1 MGESI
6 KLPEKYLEV
15 SIQGQTQVF
24 PIGNGGICRIGRAA
38 HNTIVLDSSQVSRD
52 HALVDCPDD
61 RDCVFT
67 DLGSIN
73 GAYINGVRVAAP
85 EVLKDGDLITIGEFR
100 LVFRQPAR
108 GDEEERDSM
117 IKTTVR
123 LVNEEITVMVIDIRG
138 YTPLSL
144 KVGAERLGKM
154 LGHFFR
160 ESGPLLRAQG
170 AWSQKY
176 IGDAVMAIWMH
187 DGAEPGSRVVH
198 KALRSVYGLHEIA
211 NSLQGLFH
219 LDEPVRIGAG
229 LNTGFASIGNLGS
242 AAGADHTA
250 LGDTVNKAFRLE
262 SATKEA
268 GCDILIG
275 NSTLAHLAKEPACSH
290 FQARQVSLKGYAQPE
305 TCHGLSFAAL
315 ATLLGAEKGK
325 ANTVPAAAPVVSSGE
340 NAADVDFGPRY
351 RVERLLGQG
360 GMGAVYLAYD
370 KDLGRQVALK
380 LVRSEYLV
388 QPEALARFRQELLLA
403 SKISHRNVLRLHD
416 LSQTGDT
423 KFISMA
429 YVDGEDLH
437 RLLVREGKLPLGRM
451 LNIARQ
457 LCSALEAAHAEG
469 VVHRDL
475 KPQNI
480 LLAKDDHVFVSDFG
494 LAKPLDQVS
503 NVTQA
508 GQMLGTP
515 RYMAPE
521 QVEAREVDARTDI
534 YALGLL
540 FYEMLTGD
548 IPYSTEST
556 MQFMYKRARETPP
569 APKTVV
575 ADIPDW
581 LNGVVMK
588 CLERDPAGRYQTA
601 TEILA
606 DIDAQQKP
614 AKPTPVSSASP
625 SVLMPV
631 DGQAGTS
638 GQPTRRSWKSRIAG
652 AAAIVVLVGAVI
664 AGGFAWRAHEK
675 SKLTD
680 KDTIVLADF
689 ANKTGEAVFDEALK
703 QGLAVQLEQSP
714 FLSIL
719 TDTRVRQ
726 TLRLM
731 NKPADEPI
739 TRDIAREV
747 CLRQGAKAFI
757 TGSIAPLGSA
767 YVIGVDAVNSQTG
780 DFIAREQAQSARKEE
795 VLKTLSDLSSAL
807 RRRLGES
814 LSSIQKFDA
823 PLLVTTS
830 SLEALKAFAMGAE
843 ASRRGKYTEA
853 IPRLKTAIELDPNF
867 ALAYQSLSAAHRN
880 TRQIQLARNYAEKA
894 FALRDRVTELERLR
908 IAISYYRNVTVELD
922 RAREIVEQL
931 QGSYPRDA
939 QASANMANL
948 CILLGQPEKAV
959 KAAQEAIRMGS
970 TGAAT
975 RANLSLGLVRLNRFK
990 EAKEV
995 AERASREG
1003 LDSYLLRAMRF
1014 QIAYLNR
1021 DEAAIKRLFDETE
1034 QKSGP
1039 QFSLEMQVE
1048 AAAFEGRLRQSQEL
1062 GRRLADM
1069 VESGGNAE
1077 LALLYRSSASRY
1089 AALLGD
1095 CTPVRSLHPPA
1106 NVVDLDDEVIENVA
1120 TGLALCDGGGA
1131 EMIAVNA
1138 LKAYPKSTLM
1148 NGQTVPIIRA
1158 ASALQHGNGQAAIE
1172 ALEPAR
1178 RYDAASAFRTQYL
1191 RGLAYLNLKSST
1203 VAMAEFQSIL
1213 DHRGREP
1220 LSPLYPLAHLGLAR
1234 AAVMAGDTAKARK
1247 VYQEFLTLWKD
1258 ADADLALLRA
1268 ARQEYERIR
1277 NQ

>member
-6 KLPEKYLEV
+6 ELPEKYLEISV
-15 SIQGQTQVF
+15 QGQTQVF
-24 PIGNGGICRIGRAA
+24 PIGNGCICRIGRAA
-38 HNTIVLDSSQVSRD
+38 HNTIILDSSQVSRD
-52 HALVDCPDD
+52 HALVDCPDG

-73 GAYINGVRVAAP
+73 AAYINGVRVAAP
-85 EVLKDGDLITIGEFR
+85 EILKDGDLITIGEFR

-108 GDEEERDSM
+108 SDEEEPDSM
-117 IKTTVR
+117 IRTTLR
-123 LVNEEITVMVIDIRG
+123 LVNEEITVMVTDIRG

-144 KVGAERLGKM
+144 KVGAEKLGEM
-154 LGHFFR
+154 LGHFIR
-160 ESGPLLRAQG
+160 ESGALLRAQG
-170 AWSQKY
+170 AWGQKY
-176 IGDAVMAIWMH
+176 IGDAVMGIWMH
-187 DGAEPGSRVVH
+187 DAAEPGSRVVH
-198 KALRSVYGLHEIA
+198 KALRSVYGIHEIA
-211 NSLQGLFH
+211 DSLQELFH

-242 AAGADHTA
+242 TAGADHTA

-262 SATKEA
+262 SATKET

-275 NSTLAHLAKEPACSH
+275 SSTLAHLAKEPASSH
-290 FQARQVSLKGYAQPE
+290 FHARQVSLKGYARPE
-305 TCHGLSFAAL
+305 TCHGLSFSAL
-315 ATLLGAEKGK
+315 AVLLGADKGK
-325 ANTVPAAAPVVSSGE
+325 TVTVREEAAGVSSGGS
-340 NAADVDFGPRY
+340 AATVDFGPRY
-351 RVERLLGQG
+351 RVERLLGEG

-370 KDLGRQVALK
+370 EDLGRQVALK

-403 SKISHRNVLRLHD
+403 SRISHRNVLRLHD
-416 LSQTGDT
+416 LSQAGDT

-437 RLLVREGKLPLGRM
+437 QLLAREARLPLDRI

-480 LLAKDDHVFVSDFG
+480 LLAKDDHVYVSDFG

-548 IPYSTEST
+548 IPYSAEST

-575 ADIPDW
+575 ADIPAW
-581 LNGVVMK
+581 LNGIVMK
-588 CLERDPAGRYQTA
+588 CLQCDPANRYQTA

-606 DIDAQQKP
+606 DIGAQRNP
-614 AKPTPVSSASP
+614 ATLLTASSEAPVGPAAVDVQAKIESQ
-625 SVLMPV
+625 PV
-631 DGQAGTS
+631 
-638 GQPTRRSWKSRIAG
+638 RRSRKTQAAAAVLVVLIG
-652 AAAIVVLVGAVI
+652 AAI
-664 AGGFAWRAHEK
+664 AGGLAWHSHEK

-689 ANKTGEAVFDEALK
+689 VNKTGESVFDEALK

-719 TDTRVRQ
+719 PDTRVRQ

-731 NKPADEPI
+731 NKPADERI
-739 TRDIAREV
+739 TSDIAREV

-823 PLLVTTS
+823 PLQVTTS

-843 ASRRGKYTEA
+843 AYRTGKYTEA

-867 ALAYQSLSAAHRN
+867 ALAYQTLSAAHRN
-880 TRQIQLARNYAEKA
+880 TRQVQLARQYAEKA

-908 IAISYYRNVTVELD
+908 IASSYYRNVTVELD

-975 RANLSLGLVRLNRFK
+975 RANLSLGLVRLDRFQ
-990 EAKEV
+990 EAKDV

-1095 CTPVRSLHPPA
+1095 CTPARSLHPPK
-1106 NVVDLDDEVIENVA
+1106 NVADLDNELIENVA
-1120 TGLALCDGGGA
+1120 TGLALCNGAGA
-1131 EMIAVNA
+1131 ETIAMDA
-1138 LKAYPKSTLM
+1138 LKAYPKSTVM
-1148 NGQTVPIIRA
+1148 NGQTIPIIRA
-1158 ASALQHGNGQAAIE
+1158 TIALQHGNGQAALE
-1172 ALEPAR
+1172 VLEPAR
-1178 RYDAASAFRTQYL
+1178 RYDAASAFRTPYL
-1191 RGLAYLNLKSST
+1191 RGLAYLNLKSSAL
-1203 VAMAEFQSIL
+1203 AMAEFQSIL
-1213 DHRGREP
+1213 DHRGQEP

-1234 AAVMAGDTAKARK
+1234 AAVMAGDAAKARK
-1247 VYQEFLTLWKD
+1247 AYQEFLALWKG
-1258 ADADLALLRA
+1258 ADTDIPILQQAKA
-1268 ARQEYERIR
+1268 EYGKLK
-1277 NQ
+1277 